1 MRRLV
6 VVLLLVL
13 VFVACSSPSRP
24 VPQPPPPGASGTPA
38 VPVAMPPA
46 AGDVP
51 AELAQLR
58 EGGHVHGFTVAAVYL
73 DAADR
78 PVGAK
83 LVHDKTG
90 FQLDYLRIESAPQG
104 YIWVNTYPTS
114 DRGEPHTQEHLL
126 LGKGNRGR
134 RLGSSEAM
142 SLATSSAFTEQWHT
156 AYHFHTVASPEVYW
170 SVFENQLDAL
180 LHPDYTDEEIRRE
193 VRNFGVDKAP
203 DGSLHLEEKG
213 TVYNEMVRA
222 YEDPEAILWRT
233 LHQLAYG
240 ASHPL
245 ALESGGFP
253 AAIRTM
259 TPQDIRRFHDDHYT
273 LPNMGVIAAFPSSVS
288 LATVLDR
295 TAQILGKEAGRAGKA
310 YTEAQLPRPAPAPRG
325 TLSVVE
331 YPYAQTTNPGPIAL
345 IWPATRHLDTTDL
358 VLARLFL
365 DAFAGD
371 ESTPVYKQLID
382 GKTHVIDL
390 GATAISTDVSSDLG
404 QPVVIELA
412 GVKADKL
419 DDHTLGAVRALIVAD
434 LEHLAKLPDHDPEL
448 VAFDAGVHSR
458 LVDLRRELAKFLDSP
473 PRFGYRGTTA
483 TWHSQLDLLG
493 KTPGFTKS
501 LTLEPE
507 LAAIDQLLASGIN
520 PWRERIPRWGLTEPP
535 YGVAAKPS
543 PALRKQLDDARA
555 QRNGAE
561 LARLEAQ
568 YHLSDPAAT
577 LARYKADYDVATHEL
592 EAAQQV
598 ELPPLVASPPLTLDD
613 SLKYETGELGPVRT
627 FTATFDSMQ
636 SARVELSFD
645 LARAVAPADQV
656 FLAGLPELLSEAG
669 VLDHGTPITPAEMKQ
684 RLRTEVL
691 GLDVRYIGSN
701 RTLRTELAFTGSGLG
716 VTETQAALGWIE
728 RVMLAPDW
736 RIENLPR
743 LRDIVDQTLTADR
756 ARMLNAEESWV
767 DDPRDAWWHQDALQ
781 AHTSSFLTQIYDLHR
796 LRWMLEDPRDP
807 KVSAE
812 AVAFLTRLAA
822 ANGKRAELV
831 ALANQL
837 AVHPEQ
843 TRFGKALSAPAQ
855 AIARD
860 AGKDLG
866 VLLGDLPDATLARDW
881 AFLCHQMAKDL
892 AFGAPAALAKLEQ
905 IRTHIVRAPRA
916 RIVETGS
923 TAAQHGLAAN
933 LDQLVA
939 AIPATPLPPA
949 APAPKHGIRDRLAAR
964 VPAATK
970 AMFVGLFAPSTS
982 SGVFEN
988 LAPAPSYADDTD
1000 PAVLD
1005 YLASNLYTGHGG
1017 HSIFMKTWAA
1027 GLAYSNG
1034 LHPNAEL
1041 GTLDYYAERCPL
1053 LPQTLQFVIDQLRHV
1068 QPDPNIARYAIAGA
1082 FTSRI
1087 ADGYERRA
1095 AAMAANL
1102 VDGQPP
1108 DMVRAFR
1115 TRVLA
1120 QGQRADLAAE
1130 LFKRMPAVYGKVL
1143 PGYGAPDPANVYF
1156 VIGNAKQ
1163 LAAYQD
1169 YLHAAVGKTTTLFTL
1184 YPRDYWLP

>member
-1 MRRLV
+1 MRRLA
-6 VVLLLVL
+6 LLAL
-13 VFVACSSPSRP
+13 VACSSPSRP
-24 VPQPPPPGASGTPA
+24 EPLQPPPQPPA
-38 VPVAMPPA
+38 PPA
-46 AGDVP
+46 ATPTEVP

-58 EGGHVHGFTVAAVYL
+58 DGAHVHGFTVASVYL
-73 DAADR
+73 DDADQ

-104 YIWVNTYPTS
+104 YIWVNSYPTS
-114 DRGEPHTQEHLL
+114 DQGEPHTQEHLL

-156 AYHFHTVASPEVYW
+156 AYHFHTVAGPDVYW

-180 LHPDYTDEEIRRE
+180 LNPDYTDEEIRRE

-203 DGSLHLEEKG
+203 DGTLHLEEKG

-222 YEDPEAILWRT
+222 YEDPEAVLYRT

-240 ASHPL
+240 AKHPL

-253 AAIRTM
+253 DAIRTM
-259 TPQDIRRFHDDHYT
+259 TPKDIRTFHDAHYT
-273 LPNMGVIAAFPSSVS
+273 LANMGVIGAFPSAVP
-288 LATVLDR
+288 LATVLDQ
-295 TAQILGKEAGRAGKA
+295 TSKILDKEAGRPGKA
-310 YTEAQLPRPAPAPRG
+310 LTEAQIPKPSPAPLG

-331 YPYAQTTNPGPIAL
+331 YPYAETTNPGPIAF
-345 IWPATRHLDTTDL
+345 IWPATRHLDSTEL

-365 DAFAGD
+365 DSFAGD
-371 ESTPVYKQLID
+371 ESTPLYKKLID
-382 GKTHVIDL
+382 GKTHAIDL
-390 GATAISTDVSSDLG
+390 GASALSTDVSSDLG
-404 QPVVIELA
+404 QPATLVIE

-419 DDHTLGAVRALIVAD
+419 DDKTLGDVRKLILAELD
-434 LEHLAKLPDHDPEL
+434 HLAKLPDNDPEL
-448 VAFDAGVHSR
+448 VAFDRGVHSR
-458 LVDLRRELAKFLDSP
+458 LVNRRRELAKLLDSP
-473 PRFGYRGTTA
+473 PRFGERGTSA
-483 TWHSQLDLLG
+483 TWFYQLHLLA
-493 KTPGFTKS
+493 KTAGFAKS
-501 LTLEPE
+501 LTMKPE
-507 LAAIDQLLASGIN
+507 LAAIDRLLASGAN
-520 PWRERIPRWGLTEPP
+520 PWRERIKAWGLLEAP

-543 PALRKQLDDARA
+543 PALRKQLDDART
-555 QRNGAE
+555 QRNADE
-561 LARLEAQ
+561 LARLEAH
-568 YHLSDPAAT
+568 YKLADPAAT
-577 LARYKADYDVATHEL
+577 LARYQTDYDAATHEL
-592 EAAQQV
+592 EAAQKV
-598 ELPPLVASPPLTLDD
+598 ELPSLVASPPMTLDD
-613 SLKYETGELGPVRT
+613 SLEYETGELGPVRT

-636 SARVELSFD
+636 SARVELAFD
-645 LARAVAPADQV
+645 LARAIAPADQM

-669 VLDHGTPITPAEMKQ
+669 VIDHGAPISSADMKE
-684 RLRTEVL
+684 RLRKEIL
-691 GLDVRYIGSN
+691 ELDVRYIGNN
-701 RTLRTELAFTGSGLG
+701 RTLRSELAFTGAGLG
-716 VTETQAALGWIE
+716 VGETQAALAWIQ

-756 ARMLNAEESWV
+756 ARMLNAEETWV
-767 DDPRDAWWHQDALQ
+767 DDPRDAWWHEDALQ
-781 AHTSSFLTQIYDLHR
+781 AHTSSFLTQSYDLHR

-807 KVSAE
+807 KVTGE
-812 AVAFLTRLAA
+812 AVAFLDALAA
-822 ANGKRAELV
+822 APGKRAELE
-831 ALANQL
+831 ALAKQL
-837 AVHPEQ
+837 ATHPDQ
-843 TRFGKALSAPAQ
+843 TRFAKSLTASAQ

-866 VLLGDLPDATLARDW
+866 VLLGDLPDSTLARDW
-881 AFLCHQMAKDL
+881 AALCHQMAKDL
-892 AFGAPAALAKLEQ
+892 AFGAPAALAKLED
-905 IRTHIVRAPRA
+905 VRAHILHAARA

-923 TAAQHGLAAN
+923 TVAQHA
-933 LDQLVA
+933 LDATVKQLVA
-939 AIPATPLPPA
+939 AIPSTPSPPA

-964 VPAATK
+964 TPAAK
-970 AMFVGLFAPSTS
+970 QALFVGLYAPSTS

-988 LAPAPSYADDTD
+988 LAPATKYADDTD

-1005 YLASNLYTGHGG
+1005 YLATNLYTGHGG
-1017 HSIFMKTWAA
+1017 HSMFMKTWAA

-1034 LHPNAEL
+1034 LHPRPEL
-1041 GTLDYYAERCPL
+1041 GILDYYAERCPL
-1053 LPQTLQFVIDQLRHV
+1053 LPQTLRFVIAQLKRE

-1087 ADGYERRA
+1087 ADAYERRA

-1120 QGQRADLAAE
+1120 QSQRPDLARD
-1130 LFKRMPAVYGKVL
+1130 LYQRMPGVYGKVL
-1143 PGYGAPDPANVYF
+1143 PGYGPADPATIYF

-1169 YLHAAVGKTTTLFTL
+1169 YLHAAVSKTTTLFTL
-1184 YPRDYWLP
+1184 YPRDFWLP

>member
-6 VVLLLVL
+6 LFAL
-13 VFVACSSPSRP
+13 VACSAPSHP
-24 VPQPPPPGASGTPA
+24 PAQPPPPSPA
-38 VPVAMPPA
+38 PPA
-46 AGDVP
+46 APPAEVP

-58 EGGHVHGFTVAAVYL
+58 EGATVHGYTVAAVYL
-73 DAADR
+73 DDADR

-83 LVHDKTG
+83 LVHAKTG

-104 YIWVNTYPTS
+104 YLWVNSYPTS

-142 SLATSSAFTEQWHT
+142 SLASSTAFTEQWHT
-156 AYHFHTVASPEVYW
+156 AYHFHTVAGADVYW
-170 SVFENQLDAL
+170 SVFENELDAL
-180 LHPDYTDEEIRRE
+180 LNPDYTDEEIRRE
-193 VRNFGVDKAP
+193 VRNFGIDKGA
-203 DGSLHLEEKG
+203 DGTLHLEEKG
-213 TVYNEMVRA
+213 TVYNEMTRA
-222 YEDPEAILWRT
+222 YEDPEAILSRT

-240 ASHPL
+240 PKHPL

-259 TPQDIRRFHDDHYT
+259 TPQDIRKFHDDHYT
-273 LPNMGVIAAFPSSVS
+273 LANMGVIAAFPSSVS
-288 LATVLDR
+288 LATVLDQTSR
-295 TAQILGKEAGRAGKA
+295 ILAKEAGRTGKA
-310 YTEAQLPRPAPAPRG
+310 LTDAQLPPPSPAPPG

-331 YPYAQTTNPGPIAL
+331 YPYAEATNPGPIAF
-345 IWPATRHLDTTDL
+345 IWPATRHLDSTEFL
-358 VLARLFL
+358 LARLFL

-371 ESTPVYKQLID
+371 ESTPLYKQLID
-382 GKTHVIDL
+382 GKTHAIDL
-390 GATAISTDVSSDLG
+390 GATALTTELASDLG
-404 QPVVIELA
+404 QPATLEIE

-419 DDHTLGAVRALIVAD
+419 DDKTLAEVRAVILAQ
-434 LEHLAKLPDHDPEL
+434 LAHLAKLPANDPEL
-448 VAFDAGVHSR
+448 VAFDRGVQSR
-458 LVDLRRELAKFLDSP
+458 LINLRRALAKFLDSP
-473 PRFGYRGTTA
+473 PGFGYRTTNA
-483 TWHSQLDLLG
+483 KWHDHLYRLG
-493 KTPGFTKS
+493 KTAAFAKS
-501 LTLEPE
+501 LTMKPE
-507 LAAIDQLLASGIN
+507 LAAIDKLLASGAN
-520 PWRERIPRWGLTEPP
+520 PWRDRIKSWGLLEAP

-543 PALRKQLDDARA
+543 PALREQLDDERT
-555 QRNGAE
+555 QRNAAE

-568 YHLSDPAAT
+568 YKLTDPAAT
-577 LARYKADYDVATHEL
+577 LARYQADYDAATREL
-592 EAAQQV
+592 EAAQKV
-598 ELPPLVASPPLTLDD
+598 ELPPLVATPPMTLDD

-636 SARVELSFD
+636 SARVQLSFEIN
-645 LARAVAPADQV
+645 RAIAPADQM
-656 FLAGLPELLSEAG
+656 FLAGLPELLSQVG
-669 VLDHGTPITPAEMKQ
+669 VIDRGTPISSAEMKE
-684 RLRTEVL
+684 RLRKEVL
-691 GLDVRYIGSN
+691 DLAVSYIGNN
-701 RTLRTELAFTGSGLG
+701 RTLRNELAFTGSGLG
-716 VTETQAALGWIE
+716 VAETKVALAWIQ

-736 RIENLPR
+736 RIENLAR
-743 LRDIVDQTLTADR
+743 LRDVVEQTLTANR
-756 ARMLNAEESWV
+756 ARMLDAEEHWV
-767 DDPRDAWWHQDALQ
+767 DDPRDAWWHEDAVQ
-781 AHTSSFLTQIYDLHR
+781 AHTASFLTQIYDLHR

-807 KVSAE
+807 KVTAE
-812 AVAFLTRLAA
+812 AVALLNALAGA
-822 ANGKRAELV
+822 AGKRAELV
-831 ALANQL
+831 ALAHQL
-837 AVHPEQ
+837 AIHPEQ

-866 VLLGDLPDATLARDW
+866 VLLGDLPDTSLASDW
-881 AFLCHQMAKDL
+881 AALCHQMAKDL
-892 AFGAPAALAKLEQ
+892 AFGAPAALAKLEA
-905 IRTHIVRAPRA
+905 VRAHILHAARA

-923 TAAQHGLAAN
+923 TASQQGLAGD
-933 LDQLVA
+933 LQQLVA
-939 AIPATPLPPA
+939 AIPTTPEPVE

-964 VPAATK
+964 IPAAK
-970 AMFVGLFAPSTS
+970 QAVFVGLYAPSTS

-988 LAPAPSYADDTD
+988 LAAAPAYADDD
-1000 PAVLD
+1000 DASVLD

-1034 LHPNAEL
+1034 LHPYVEL
-1041 GTLDYYAERCPL
+1041 GILDYYAERCPL
-1053 LPQTLQFVIDQLRHV
+1053 LPQTLRFVIDQLKRV

-1082 FTSRI
+1082 FASRV

-1120 QGQRADLAAE
+1120 LSQRPDLAQE
-1130 LFKRMPAVYGKVL
+1130 LYKRMPQVYGKVL
-1143 PGYGAPDPANVYF
+1143 PGYGALDPKSIYF

-1169 YLHAAVGKTTTLFTL
+1169 YLHAAVGKTAQLFTL
-1184 YPRDYWLP
+1184 YPRDFWIP